1 MTALPSTP
9 TARWFSGAVFA
20 AATVALQVGTGG
32 LATAEYYRA
41 KGDKGYAFARYD
53 FPEKQNVTE
62 RTPTEDIARVR
73 EVLKLTVTEL
83 ATVVGVSRQ
92 AVYDWLSGKPVAAD
106 NADKLSSLGRAADAV
121 AAEVLNPVFALRRKL
136 AGGRTFIEFVKDG
149 GDAEHAALTL
159 VSMLRRES
167 EQRDRLQARLAARK
181 DRKVGSAVKG
191 VPMHNEES

>member
-1 MTALPSTP
+1 
-9 TARWFSGAVFA
+9 
-20 AATVALQVGTGG
+20 LQVGTGG
-32 LATAEYYRA
+32 LATGEYYRA

-53 FPEKQNVTE
+53 SPEKQNVTE

-121 AAEVLNPVFALRRKL
+121 AAEVPNPVFALRRKL
-136 AGGRTFIEFVKDG
+136 AGGKTFIEFVKDG

-181 DRKVGSAVKG
+181 DRKVGSAVMG

>member
-1 MTALPSTP
+1 MTALPSIP

-32 LATAEYYRA
+32 LATGEYYRA

-53 FPEKQNVTE
+53 SPEKQNVTA
-62 RTPTEDIARVR
+62 RTPTEDIARAR

-92 AVYDWLSGKPVAAD
+92 AVYDWLSGKPVAVD
-106 NADKLSSLGRAADAV
+106 NADKLSSLGRAADTI
-121 AAEVLNPVFALRRKL
+121 AAEVPNPVFALRRKL
-136 AGGRTFIEFVKDG
+136 AGGKTFIEFVKGG
-149 GDAEHAALTL
+149 GDAEYAAVTL

-181 DRKVGSAVKG
+181 DRKIGSAVMG

>member
-32 LATAEYYRA
+32 LATSEYYRA

-121 AAEVLNPVFALRRKL
+121 AAEVPNPVFALRRKL
-136 AGGRTFIEFVKDG
+136 AGGKTFIEFVKDG

-181 DRKVGSAVKG
+181 DRKVGSAVMG

>member
-9 TARWFSGAVFA
+9 TTGWFSGAVFA
-20 AATVALQVGTGG
+20 AATIALQVGTGG
-32 LATAEYYRA
+32 LATGEYYRA

-53 FPEKQNVTE
+53 SPEKQNVTE
-62 RTPTEDIARVR
+62 RTPIEDIARVR

-92 AVYDWLSGKPVAAD
+92 AVYDWLSEKPVAAE
-106 NADKLSSLGRAADAV
+106 NANKLSSLGRAADAV
-121 AAEVLNPVFALRRKL
+121 AAEVPNPVFALRRKL
-136 AGGRTFIEFVKDG
+136 AGGKTFIEFLKDG

-167 EQRDRLQARLAARK
+167 EQRDRLQARLAARQ
-181 DRKVGSAVKG
+181 DRKIAAAVVG
-191 VPMHNEES
+191 VPMHNDES